1 MTSIV
6 TRLRS
11 QASLG
16 EYMEPT
22 LLVERYAK
30 ERVEAANIIEALTAA
45 LTTVSD
51 TSFTNDSE
59 YYEIPAIAM
68 QVVEDALALAK
79 THKGK

>member
-11 QASLG
+11 QASPG

-30 ERVEAANIIEALTAA
+30 ERVEAANVIEALTAA
-45 LTTVSD
+45 LEALRDECMGYVPN
-51 TSFTNDSE
+51 F
-59 YYEIPAIAM
+59 AA
-68 QVVEDALALAK
+68 QVDAALALAK
-79 THKGK
+79 THKGE